1 METINEQ
8 VLENML
14 SYLTELYLRVQT
26 YPHKIQGF
34 YDVPCPPYSLVIN
47 SKEELYGRMKQ
58 LGQLLN
64 AKAMTITQD
73 NTEITVELI

>member
-1 METINEQ
+1 METINEK

-14 SYLTELYLRVQT
+14 SYLTELYLSVDKF
-26 YPHKIQGF
+26 PHKIQGF
-34 YDVPCPPYSLVIN
+34 WDVPCPPYSLVIN